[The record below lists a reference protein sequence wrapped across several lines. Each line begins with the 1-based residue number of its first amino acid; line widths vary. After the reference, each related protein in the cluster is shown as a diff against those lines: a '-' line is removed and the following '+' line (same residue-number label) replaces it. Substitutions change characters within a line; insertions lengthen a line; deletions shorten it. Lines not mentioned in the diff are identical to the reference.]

1 MEAKR
6 AMKQVY
12 VKDRKEWRDWLS
24 KNHNKETDV
33 WLVYYKKETGRPTIK
48 YGDSVEEA
56 LCFGWIDSIIKKI
69 DEEKYVRKFTPRKP
83 DSYWSEP
90 NKQRVEKMIR
100 IGRMTPFGLSKIE
113 AAKKSGLWDKNARPQ
128 LLFEMLPEFEEAL
141 KKNSR
146 AKEIFEKLS
155 SSHKKQYLGWIEV
168 AKRPETKEK
177 RIKEAITLLEKGEKL
192 GLK

>member
-1 MEAKR
+1 
-6 AMKQVY
+6 MKQVY

-24 KNHNKETDV
+24 KNHYKETDI

-90 NKQRVEKMIR
+90 NKQRVKKMIEA
-100 IGRMTPFGLSKIE
+100 GRMTPIGLNKID
-113 AAKKSGLWDKNARPQ
+113 AAKKSGLWDKDAQPQ
-128 LLFEMLPEFEEAL
+128 LSFKMDPEFKKAL
-141 KKNSR
+141 QKNPK
-146 AKEIFEKLS
+146 AKAVFEKLPP
-155 SSHKKQYLGWIEV
+155 SHKKQYLGWIEV

-177 RIKEAITLLEKGEKL
+177 RIGEAIILLTKGEKL